1 MIQKKKIKEITND
14 SERPNPPMPSG
25 AASGG
30 QKTVTPYQSR
40 LNREAASEHAPIKI
54 FKERLCVGC
63 ALPLLRKRKRFF
75 RCPWRFSRRRFRRR
89 LDWGFRR
96 GHLHCNMGRER
107 CRGGAVNVNVDVD
120 VASDARLLFLRV
132 GIRERG
138 QRRERGERFHEA
150 AGIFV
155 RRTGRNTITIRSRAR
170 FRAGGGNPMRLRAS

>member
-1 MIQKKKIKEITND
+1 
-14 SERPNPPMPSG
+14 MPSG

-30 QKTVTPYQSR
+30 QKTITPYQSR
-40 LNREAASEHAPIKI
+40 LNREAASKHAPIEF

-63 ALPLLRKRKRFF
+63 ALPLFRKRKRFF

-89 LDWGFRR
+89 LDRGFRCDL
-96 GHLHCNMGRER
+96 LHCNMGRER
-107 CRGGAVNVNVDVD
+107 CRGRTVDVNID
-120 VASDARLLFLRV
+120 VAGDARLFLLRV

-155 RRTGRNTITIRSRAR
+155 RRTGRNTITIRPRSRS
-170 FRAGGGNPMRLRAS
+170 RAGGGDPMRLRASQRPPSTFGIIPAGDGGPRPAR